1 LERNRH
7 ENQRYLFV
15 DDMKVI
21 QLKNPESLPTD
32 IYRQDQATH
41 LKICKY
47 EEEIYRP
54 GQFHEKP
61 GYFIVYTAK
70 CFKQGRVYIEIPN
83 WPGQEFR
90 IAGDEYDELRN
101 IKTTTKP
108 LADDVSEII
117 GQFLID
123 KGYVE
128 GKLVD

>member
-1 LERNRH
+1 
-7 ENQRYLFV
+7 
-15 DDMKVI
+15 MKVI
-21 QLKNPESLPTD
+21 QLKNPESLPLGV
-32 IYRQDQATH
+32 YRQDQATH
-41 LKICKY
+41 LRICKY
-47 EEEIYRP
+47 EEEIYRS
-54 GQFHEKP
+54 GQYREKP

-70 CFKQGRVYIEIPN
+70 CFRQGRVYIEIPN

-90 IAGDEYDELRN
+90 IDGAEYEELRN

-108 LADDVSEII
+108 LADDVAEII